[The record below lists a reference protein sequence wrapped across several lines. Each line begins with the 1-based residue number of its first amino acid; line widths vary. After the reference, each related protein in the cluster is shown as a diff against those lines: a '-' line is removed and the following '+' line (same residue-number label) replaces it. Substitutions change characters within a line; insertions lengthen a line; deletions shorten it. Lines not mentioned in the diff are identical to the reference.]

1 MSEKQSDMRDDEIR
15 IISSGSVTRPPRRRR
30 TLYIALA
37 VIFAIT
43 AAGLTAW
50 LLSDDAETDEVTIP
64 APQPLETATPAAPS
78 TPAYTVRTD
87 TVVNGVPLSIYTP
100 CNATPLL
107 VIGEAALSDTSAV
120 LVAQAADVRGDNG
133 QIAGAYVVRGE
144 LVSKGQAKAGF
155 CSIINGDIT
164 VGVADATPMLE
175 EALATEGYFF
185 RQYPLVV
192 AGQLV
197 ENKPRGRALRKALA
211 EINGRIHVISSP
223 GRLTFH
229 DFSQALVDLGARNAI
244 YLVGASSSGFYVD
257 AQGLRTDFTTYAPSP
272 YENINFIVWR

>member
-37 VIFAIT
+37 VIFAIA
-43 AAGLTAW
+43 AAGVTAW
-50 LLSDDAETDEVTIP
+50 LLSDDAEPDEVTIP

-257 AQGLRTDFTTYAPSP
+257 AQGLRTDFTTHAPSP

>member
-37 VIFAIT
+37 VIFAIA
-43 AAGLTAW
+43 AAGVTAW
-50 LLSDDAETDEVTIP
+50 LLSDDAEPDEVTMP

-197 ENKPRGRALRKALA
+197 ENKPKGRALRKALA

>member
-197 ENKPRGRALRKALA
+197 ENKPKGRALRKALA

>member
-37 VIFAIT
+37 VIFAIA
-43 AAGLTAW
+43 AAGVTAW
-50 LLSDDAETDEVTIP
+50 LLSDDAEPDEVTIP

-197 ENKPRGRALRKALA
+197 ENKPKGRALRKALA

>member
-37 VIFAIT
+37 VIFAIA
-43 AAGLTAW
+43 AAGVTAW
-50 LLSDDAETDEVTIP
+50 LLSDDAEPDEVTIP

-197 ENKPRGRALRKALA
+197 ENKPKGRALRKALA

-257 AQGLRTDFTTYAPSP
+257 AQGLRTDFTTHAPSP

>member
-37 VIFAIT
+37 VIFAIA
-43 AAGLTAW
+43 AAGVTAW
-50 LLSDDAETDEVTIP
+50 LLSDDAEPDEVTIP

-197 ENKPRGRALRKALA
+197 ENKPKGRALRKALA

-229 DFSQALVDLGARNAI
+229 DFSRALVDLGARNAI

-257 AQGLRTDFTTYAPSP
+257 AQGLRTDFTTHAPSP

>member
-37 VIFAIT
+37 VIFAIA
-43 AAGLTAW
+43 AAGVTAW
-50 LLSDDAETDEVTIP
+50 LLSDDAEPDEVTIP